1 MPIVPPNFITDIVDR
16 DLESGRHTEI
26 ITRFPPEPNGYL
38 HIGHAKAIILDFGV
52 AADYAGQ
59 VNLRMDDTNP
69 TTEDIEFV
77 RSMQRDI
84 EWLGFTPDRLTFAS
98 DQFEAFYQHAL
109 NLIRSGLAYVDS
121 LSETEIREY
130 RGSATEPGRNSPY
143 RERSVEENLDLFQ
156 RMRAGEFAEGEHV
169 LRARIDMSANNILMR
184 DPLLYRIRHAHHY
197 RTGDEWP
204 IYPLY
209 DYAHALTDAL
219 EGITHSF
226 CSLEFD
232 NNREVYDWVVENT
245 LPSPGRPHQYEFARL
260 QLDYTVVSKRRLLEL
275 VQGGFVSGWDDPRMP
290 TLAGLRRRGVTPAA
304 IRDFITRVGVTK
316 TESRT
321 DLALLEHSIRDDL
334 NQLAPRVLAVLDPL
348 KVTITNYEGAG
359 ELLDAPYWPADVGR
373 EGMRELPFSRELYIE
388 RADFALE
395 PPKGFR
401 RLSPGSAVRLRYAY
415 VIRCDEVITDEAGQV
430 TELLCSY
437 WPESLSSNPEGM
449 KVPGTIHWVDA
460 AAALP
465 AEFRLYDRL
474 FSVSDP
480 EGSGSELTD
489 QLNAESL
496 IIKHGLVEPA
506 VATAEEGTR
515 FQFERQGYFWR
526 DPEAGD
532 ELVFN
537 RIVTLRDSWARQE
550 ERARAPQASAGLPA
564 GEGRRATAAAK
575 SREVAAGLPA
585 AARALTTEQLQ
596 ERDALV
602 SRYELDEHD
611 AELIAITPDLP
622 QFFTAAVTA
631 QPENPRGVANWIV
644 NELLR
649 ELKDH
654 NLAEL
659 SVSPAGLAEL
669 VRLVDSDVISA
680 RTGKEVFALM
690 LSSGESA
697 AAIVQDRNLAQ
708 VSDTAELESAVD
720 AVLAANP
727 GQVQAYRAGKQGLAG
742 FFVGQVMRETGGRA
756 NPQLV
761 KELVESRLNA

>member
-1 MPIVPPNFITDIVDR
+1 MRIVPPNFITEIIDR
-16 DLESGRHTEI
+16 DLESGRHKEI
-26 ITRFPPEPNGYL
+26 LTRFPPEPNGYL

-52 AADYAGQ
+52 AADYGGET
-59 VNLRMDDTNP
+59 NLRMDDTNP

-77 RSMQRDI
+77 RAMQRDI

-98 DQFEAFYQHAL
+98 DCFEEFYQHAL
-109 NLIRSGLAYVDS
+109 DLISKGLAYVDS
-121 LSETEIREY
+121 LSEAEIREY

-169 LRARIDMSANNILMR
+169 LRARIDMSARNILMR

-219 EGITHSF
+219 EGITHSL

-245 LPSPGRPHQYEFARL
+245 LPSPERPHQYEFARL

-275 VQGGFVSGWDDPRMP
+275 VQGDFVSGWDDPRMP

-334 NQLAPRVLAVLDPL
+334 NRQAPRVLAVLDPL
-348 KVTITNYEGAG
+348 KVTITNYEGPG
-359 ELLDAPYWPADVGR
+359 ELLTAPYWPADVPR
-373 EGMRELPFSRELYIE
+373 EGTRELPVGRELFIE
-388 RADFALE
+388 RADFAQD

-401 RLSPGSAVRLRYAY
+401 RLSPGALVRLRHAY
-415 VIRCDEVITDEAGQV
+415 VIRCDEVITDDAGEV
-430 TELLCSY
+430 VELRCSY
-437 WPESLSSNPEGM
+437 WPDSLDSNPQG
-449 KVPGTIHWVDA
+449 VQVQGAIHWVDA
-460 AAALP
+460 ATALP

-474 FSVSDP
+474 FAIPDP
-480 EGSGSELTD
+480 DGSGRELTD
-489 QLNAESL
+489 QLNPDSL
-496 IIKHGLVEPA
+496 VIRQGWIEPA
-506 VATAEEGTR
+506 VAEAAPDTR
-515 FQFERQGYFWR
+515 FQFERQGYFWL
-526 DPEAGD
+526 DPEAEEG

-550 ERARAPQASAGLPA
+550 QRARASEQAAGAEAAAPPRAAAEPQAAEAPA
-564 GEGRRATAAAK
+564 RVLTAAQQ
-575 SREVAAGLPA
+575 
-585 AARALTTEQLQ
+585 EQRGELL
-596 ERDALV
+596 ER
-602 SRYELDEHD
+602 YGLDEHD
-611 AELIAITPDLP
+611 AELIAITPELPEFFAAAVSALP
-622 QFFTAAVTA
+622 QS
-631 QPENPRGVANWIV
+631 PRPVANWVV

-649 ELKDH
+649 ELKDRP
-654 NLAEL
+654 LAEL
-659 SVSPAGLAEL
+659 RITPGGLAEL
-669 VRLVDSDVISA
+669 VGLVDSGVISA
-680 RTGKEVFALM
+680 RTGKEVFTLM
-690 LSSGESA
+690 LGSGESA
-697 AAIVQDRNLAQ
+697 AAIVRDRNLAQ
-708 VSDTAELESAVD
+708 VSDSAELERVVD
-720 AVLAANP
+720 DVLAANP
-727 GQVQAYRAGKQGLAG
+727 GQVQAYRGGKHGLAG
-742 FFVGQVMRETGGRA
+742 FFVGQVMRETAGRA

-761 KELVESRLNA
+761 RELVDNKLNAAG